1 MMKRVMALVL
11 TVAMTVSM
19 TGCGSSQQSS
29 SVSKRISSGKS
40 ESSSE
45 SDDTLDTITVMVPPI
60 TNDYSDKIQE
70 WSKEFTEEYPNLKLD
85 IINTSWDDH
94 MTKLS
99 TMAQAGEAPDIAELS
114 YTAIG
119 TYVEN
124 GIAINILDYMDEDKF
139 GEYDKNALDYMTLDD
154 GVYGLPLYI
163 TIQALGA
170 NEQMLASAGAD
181 VSKIQNEGWTYDE
194 FMDVVKKGTKGSTFG
209 FVFADAGVT
218 ASDLIKIFGAGAGMS
233 NAFGSDLK
241 YEYTSTNMLKLLQ
254 TVEKMIKSGCM
265 PDYGI
270 EASQRMVMCQTG
282 NAMIFGKAM
291 PLFENNINKNN
302 DAIDAGDGTAVKNS
316 IKLKYAFLPAPHMD
330 GVNESCMGS
339 VDGMVAFKNNKSTDK
354 HIKNVMKAL
363 YFLSS
368 GERAAYV
375 DSTVCLQGVCSTSR
389 DALTD
394 MNTTTLDADNVK
406 CANRLISEVIAP
418 PTDIT
423 AQQSANSQ
431 QIMDEVI
438 VPKFQDLLAGK
449 CTAQEM
455 YDDIC
460 QHAKNSFGAENC
472 DLK

>member
-1 MMKRVMALVL
+1 MMKRVISLVL
-11 TVAMTVSM
+11 SAVMTVSM
-19 TGCGSSQQSS
+19 TGCGSYQKSS
-29 SVSKRISSGKS
+29 SRAAGKVSTSV
-40 ESSSE
+40 SSSE
-45 SDDTLDTITVMVPPI
+45 STGAPDTITVMVPPI
-60 TNDYSDKIQE
+60 TNDYADKIKE
-70 WSKEFTEEYPNLKLD
+70 WSKEFTEENPNLKLD
-85 IINTSWDDH
+85 ITNTSWDDH

-99 TMAQAGEAPDIAELS
+99 TMTQAGEAPDIAELS

-124 GIAINILDYMDEDKF
+124 GTAINILDYMDEDQM

-170 NEQMLASAGAD
+170 NKEMLADTGVD
-181 VSKIQNEGWTYDE
+181 VSRIQNKGWTYDE
-194 FMDVVKKGTKGSTFG
+194 FMDTIKKGTKGGTFG
-209 FVFADAGVT
+209 FVFANAGVT
-218 ASDLIKIFGAGAGMS
+218 TSDYLNIFGASVGMN

-241 YEYTSTNMLKLLQ
+241 YEYTSSKMLKLLKS
-254 TVEKMIKSGCM
+254 VEEMTKSGYM

-282 NAMIFGKAM
+282 DAMIFGKAM

-316 IKLKYAFLPAPHMD
+316 IKLKYAFLPVPHMD

-339 VDGMVAFKNNKSTDK
+339 VDGMVAFKNNKTTDE
-354 HIKNVMKAL
+354 HLKNVMKAL
-363 YFLSS
+363 YFLCS

-375 DSTVCLQGVCSTSR
+375 DSEVCLQGVCSTSR
-389 DALTD
+389 EALDD
-394 MNTTTLDADNVK
+394 MGTTELDADNVK
-406 CANRLISEVIAP
+406 CADRLISEVVAP
-418 PTDIT
+418 PTGIT
-423 AQQSANSQ
+423 AEQSSNAQ
-431 QIMDEVI
+431 QIMNEVI

-460 QHAKNSFGAENC
+460 QQAKNSFGAENC